1 MTMTNL
7 TRVKGPMAI
16 SFNKA
21 LETLSD
27 FDSLQ
32 QATELRLAGLVWFSG
47 LDHFHWQFLYI

>member
-1 MTMTNL
+1 MTNL